1 MVGIIDYG
9 LGNINA
15 FANIY
20 YQLKVP
26 FKIITSKSEVREATK
41 LILPG
46 VGSFDNAMS
55 LFNKSGLI
63 DEVESQVYDNK
74 VPILGICVG
83 MQILASNSDEGK
95 STGLNWIPGHVKLI
109 DTSRVN
115 HHIKVPHM
123 GWNNVNIVKQNE
135 LLSNV
140 ENNSDF
146 YFLHSYFF
154 ECEDSSNSIA
164 LTSYGNEFTCAVN
177 KNNIY
182 GVQFHPE
189 KSHDQGVKILQ
200 NFSNL

>member
-20 YQLKVP
+20 YQLKIP

-63 DEVESQVYDNK
+63 DEVGIQVHDNK
-74 VPILGICVG
+74 IPILGVCVG
-83 MQILASNSDEGK
+83 MQILASKSDEGN
-95 STGLNWIPGHVKLI
+95 SRGLNWIPGDVKLI
-109 DTSRVN
+109 DTSLVK

-123 GWNNVNIVKQNE
+123 GWNNVSFLNQNKLFSNI
-135 LLSNV
+135 
-140 ENNSDF
+140 ENNSNF

-154 ECEDSSNSIA
+154 ECEDFSNTIG

-189 KSHDQGVKILQ
+189 KSHDQGIKILQ

>member
-63 DEVESQVYDNK
+63 DEVESQVYENK

-95 STGLNWIPGHVKLI
+95 STGLNWIPGRVKLI

-135 LLSNV
+135 LFSNV

>member
-63 DEVESQVYDNK
+63 DEVESQVYENK

-95 STGLNWIPGHVKLI
+95 STGLNWIPGRVKLI

-123 GWNNVNIVKQNE
+123 GWNNVNIVKQSE
-135 LLSNV
+135 LFSNV